1 MNTATSRNAS
11 PTVDTFALVVRNLTT
26 DRTGIILTHGEA
38 RVSRGVDGVYTIGK
52 GPRDYNLNQMDS
64 VIATTWTVDE
74 AAHAYME
81 AYPAN
86 VEFMVSGEVMR
97 LRWKA
102 ESMAR
107 DIVNAAAYR
116 AKSNRM
122 TQALNAAIA
131 AAHCTCKVLLADMD
145 DQSSGYGDRVGIAV
159 YCDSA
164 EGAIRTAKWILAW
177 EERDYSARCGTY
189 GGSYAQAQH
198 DYSVRDVRSVPVG
211 VPFAVFASFRYYS
224 RGD

>member
-11 PTVDTFALVVRNLTT
+11 PTVDAFALVVRDLTT
-26 DRTGIILTHGEA
+26 ARTGIILTHGEA
-38 RVSRGVDGVYTIGK
+38 RVSRDVDGVYTIGK
-52 GPRDYNLNQMDS
+52 GPRDYSLNQMDS
-64 VIATTWTVDE
+64 VIETTWTVDE
-74 AAHAYME
+74 AARSYME
-81 AYPAN
+81 HYPAN
-86 VEFMVSGEVMR
+86 VKFMVSGEVMR

-122 TQALNAAIA
+122 TSALNAAMVTA
-131 AAHCTCKVLLADMD
+131 KCTCKVLLADMD
-145 DQSSGYGDRVGIAV
+145 DQSSGYGDRVGVIV

-164 EGAIRTAKWILAW
+164 EGANRTAKWILAW
-177 EERDYSARCGTY
+177 EERDYAARGGTY
-189 GGSYAQAQH
+189 GGGYSQAQSSY
-198 DYSVRDVRSVPVG
+198 DVRDAAAPAG